1 MVKTYEY
8 RKQNTG
14 AQETQLEP
22 DHTAALLTPKRKLIQ
37 FRTDLKKTE
46 KLTLL
51 N

>member
-22 DHTAALLTPKRKLIQ
+22 DHIAALLTPKRKLIQ
-37 FRTDLKKTE
+37 FRTDLKKIE